1 MADVV
6 EVMASDGAVM
16 ELCKWLGYKWNDEDD
31 MDPGDIDRFFGAAEV
46 TKKMFAVGVAALNE
60 AGYVVVPREPTEAQI
75 ETMGQML
82 GSGDTYK
89 TNEDWPHARAA
100 YRAAMLS
107 AAQPAPK

>member
-1 MADVV
+1 MVEPTAEMTIAADK
-6 EVMASDGAVM
+6 AYRLAGGTAAPRYNGLDGMTCA
-16 ELCKWLGYKWNDEDD
+16 L
-31 MDPGDIDRFFGAAEV
+31 RAAL
-46 TKKMFAVGVAALNE
+46 AALNE